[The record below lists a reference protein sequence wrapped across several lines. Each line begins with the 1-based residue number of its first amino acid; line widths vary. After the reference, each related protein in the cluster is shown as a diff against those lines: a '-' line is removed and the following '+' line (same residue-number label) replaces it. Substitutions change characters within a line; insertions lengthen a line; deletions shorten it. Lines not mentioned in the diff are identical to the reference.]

1 MSIVMMMMVVV
12 VVFNDYQMV
21 TYNAMT
27 FLTMCVKVDDKDEQ
41 WFPSGKGAETEILVS
56 EIRREP
62 VGRRG
67 TVPATTALCWG
78 AGN

>member
-1 MSIVMMMMVVV
+1 MMVVV
-12 VVFNDYQMV
+12 GVFNDYQMV
-21 TYNAMT
+21 TKND
-27 FLTMCVKVDDKDEQ
+27 FSKNRCVKVDDKDEQ

>member
-1 MSIVMMMMVVV
+1 MVVV
-12 VVFNDYQMV
+12 VVAFNDYQMV
-21 TYNAMT
+21 TNND
-27 FLTMCVKVDDKDEQ
+27 FSKNRCVKVDDKDEQ

>member
-1 MSIVMMMMVVV
+1 MMMMVVV
-12 VVFNDYQMV
+12 VGVFNDYQMV
-21 TYNAMT
+21 TKND
-27 FLTMCVKVDDKDEQ
+27 FSKNRCVKVDDKDEQ

>member
-1 MSIVMMMMVVV
+1 MPIVMMM

-21 TYNAMT
+21 TKND
-27 FLTMCVKVDDKDEQ
+27 FSKNRCVKVDDKDEQ

>member
-1 MSIVMMMMVVV
+1 MMMMVVV

-21 TYNAMT
+21 TTNAMT

-62 VGRRG
+62 VGA
-67 TVPATTALCWG
+67 VALSPLPRHC
-78 AGN
+78 AGEPEIK

>member
-12 VVFNDYQMV
+12 VGVFNGYQMV
-21 TYNAMT
+21 TKND
-27 FLTMCVKVDDKDEQ
+27 FSKNRCVKVDDKDEQ

>member
-1 MSIVMMMMVVV
+1 
-12 VVFNDYQMV
+12 
-21 TYNAMT
+21 MT
-27 FLTMCVKVDDKDEQ
+27 FLNKKCIKVDDKDEQ

-62 VGRRG
+62 VGHRG

>member
-12 VVFNDYQMV
+12 VGVFNDYQMV
-21 TYNAMT
+21 TKND
-27 FLTMCVKVDDKDEQ
+27 FSKNRCVKVDDKDEQ

-67 TVPATTALCWG
+67 SVPATTALCWG

>member
-1 MSIVMMMMVVV
+1 
-12 VVFNDYQMV
+12 
-21 TYNAMT
+21 MT
-27 FLTMCVKVDDKDEQ
+27 FLKRKKCVKVDDKDEQ

>member
-1 MSIVMMMMVVV
+1 MPIVMMM

-21 TYNAMT
+21 TNND
-27 FLTMCVKVDDKDEQ
+27 FSKNRCVKVDDKDEQ

>member
-1 MSIVMMMMVVV
+1 MMMMVVV
-12 VVFNDYQMV
+12 VGVFNDYQMV
-21 TYNAMT
+21 TKND
-27 FLTMCVKVDDKDEQ
+27 FSKNRCVKVDDKDEQ

-67 TVPATTALCWG
+67 SVPATTALCWG

>member
-12 VVFNDYQMV
+12 VGVFNDYQMV
-21 TYNAMT
+21 TKND
-27 FLTMCVKVDDKDEQ
+27 FSKNRCVKVDDKDEQ